1 MSNQT
6 TRGDNLSYLGFGN
19 FATTVKQLRSRLAQ
33 PVSVPNPFSSSASKA
48 ATGDNEIDIYKTT
61 AQDGL
66 TLLPSRYHAA
76 YVNVLINA
84 VEQAEPIVKNGGL
97 RNILKRKHVLAQL
110 EEAFKVLAAPIVQLR
125 SGKHETELKAYL
137 ALASNLYQR
146 FISDEKI
153 RQLNQNSG
161 SWPELDPLGFFVDEP
176 GSGPYTVV
184 PSREMPLSLIC
195 KPASQ
200 MFCLPLWVLDGH
212 EVGGHG
218 IHSILNGFAAE
229 MADAL
234 EAAVAKAFSTG
245 KLSLPGPNNKVS
257 KRVHHLVQPS
267 ARKRDLTAE
276 EFSRHLARTFS
287 LEFAADMAG
296 VLNFGP
302 MFANGLMLNFSA
314 DHKDSLLSY
323 SGNLIGKGSFDAHPP
338 DVIRAMAA
346 IEAVRQL
353 KIAHG
358 DLYVSDLTSRLNKAS
373 SPGSAFSFTTL
384 DGSEVVSL
392 PHAFIQALVP
402 VLVDAALNT
411 SLPCLAERSL
421 KEVLTWTDSDES
433 AVKKLVTT
441 ITGTNFDSE
450 EAEARH
456 IVAASLQALELQST
470 SSVLS
475 SSALTSTDLAKV
487 AARIQANGIK
497 ELKALYN
504 DQCLLCAV
512 PTYARSRR
520 TESSLTDL
528 IKRIKYA
535 RGE

>member
-1 MSNQT
+1 MSNKAP
-6 TRGDNLSYLGFGN
+6 RGDNLSYLGLGS
-19 FATTVKQLRSRLAQ
+19 FATMVKQLRSRLLQ
-33 PVSVPNPFSSSASKA
+33 PASVPNPFLNLASS
-48 ATGDNEIDIYKTT
+48 GDGGFEIFKST

-66 TLLPSRYHAA
+66 SLLPSRYHAA
-76 YVNVLINA
+76 YVNVLVKA
-84 VEQAEPIVKNGGL
+84 VEQAESIVKNSSL
-97 RNILKRKHVLAQL
+97 RNILKRKHVLSQL

-153 RQLNQNSG
+153 RELNQNSG

-234 EAAVAKAFSTG
+234 ESAVAKAFAAK

-257 KRVHHLVQPS
+257 KRVHHLVLPGT
-267 ARKRDLTAE
+267 RKRDLSAE
-276 EFSRHLARTFS
+276 EFARHLARTFS

-302 MFANGLMLNFSA
+302 MFANGLMLYFSA
-314 DHKDSLLSY
+314 EHKDSLLSY
-323 SGNLIGKGSFDAHPP
+323 GGTLSGKGSYDAHPS

-353 KIAHG
+353 KIADG
-358 DLYVSDLTSRLNKAS
+358 DRYVADLTSRLNLAS
-373 SPGSAFSFTTL
+373 SHGSAFSFTTS

-433 AVKKLVTT
+433 VVKKLVAT
-441 ITGTNFDSE
+441 IASTKFDSE

-456 IVAASLQALELQST
+456 IVAASLQALELQSASNT
-470 SSVLS
+470 
-475 SSALTSTDLAKV
+475 LTSNDLAKIT
-487 AARIQANGIK
+487 ARIQANGIK
-497 ELKALYN
+497 ELKALYSE
-504 DQCLLCAV
+504 QCLLCAV

-528 IKRIKYA
+528 IQRIRLSIKDA

>member
-302 MFANGLMLNFSA
+302 MFANGLMLYFSA

>member
-1 MSNQT
+1 MPDLN

-33 PVSVPNPFSSSASKA
+33 PVSVPNPFVAANADGSA
-48 ATGDNEIDIYKTT
+48 IDIFKNT

-76 YVNVLINA
+76 YVNVLIGA
-84 VEQAEPIVKNGGL
+84 VEQAEPIVKNGSL

-125 SGKHETELKAYL
+125 SGKHESELKAYL

-146 FISDEKI
+146 FISDDKI

-245 KLSLPGPNNKVS
+245 KLNLPGPNNKVS

-267 ARKRDLTAE
+267 PRKRDLTAE
-276 EFSRHLARTFS
+276 EFTRHLARTFS

-302 MFANGLMLNFSA
+302 MFANGLMLYFSA

-323 SGNLIGKGSFDAHPP
+323 SGTLIGKGSYDAHPS

-346 IEAVRQL
+346 IEAVKQL

-358 DLYVSDLTSRLNKAS
+358 ERYVSDLTSRLNKAS
-373 SPGSAFSFTTL
+373 SPGSSFSFTTR

-392 PHAFIQALVP
+392 PHSLIQALVP
-402 VLVDAALNT
+402 VLVDAALHTN
-411 SLPCLAERSL
+411 LL

-433 AVKKLVTT
+433 AVKKLVAT
-441 ITGTNFDSE
+441 ITTSNFDSE
-450 EAEARH
+450 DAEARH
-456 IVAASLQALELQST
+456 IVAASLQALELHST
-470 SSVLS
+470 G
-475 SSALTSTDLAKV
+475 SATGSNDLAKI
-487 AARIQANGIK
+487 AAKIQANGIK

-520 TESSLTDL
+520 TETSLSDL
-528 IKRIKYA
+528 IQRLRLSIKDT

>member
-1 MSNQT
+1 MSDQT

-19 FATTVKQLRSRLAQ
+19 YATTVKQLRSRLAQ
-33 PVSVPNPFSSSASKA
+33 AVSVPNPFSNSATA
-48 ATGDNEIDIYKTT
+48 AVTGGNEIDIYKST
-61 AQDGL
+61 AHDGL

-97 RNILKRKHVLAQL
+97 RNILKRKHVLTQL

-195 KPASQ
+195 KPAAQ

-234 EAAVAKAFSTG
+234 EAAVAKAFTTG

-257 KRVHHLVQPS
+257 KRLHHLVQPS
-267 ARKRDLTAE
+267 PRKRDLTAE
-276 EFSRHLARTFS
+276 EFTRHLARTFS

-302 MFANGLMLNFSA
+302 MFANGLMLYFSA
-314 DHKDSLLSY
+314 DHKDGLLSY
-323 SGNLIGKGSFDAHPP
+323 SGNLIGKGSYDAHPS
-338 DVIRAMAA
+338 DVLRAMAA

-353 KIAHG
+353 KISHG
-358 DLYVSDLTSRLNKAS
+358 DRYVSDLTSRMNKAS

-441 ITGTNFDSE
+441 ISGTKFDSE

-456 IVAASLQALELQST
+456 IVAASLQALELNST
-470 SSVLS
+470 SSVS
-475 SSALTSTDLAKV
+475 SNDLAKI

-528 IKRIKYA
+528 IQRIRHSIKDA
-535 RGE
+535 RGK